1 MSGED
6 KTLQVGNSA
15 VVLVDRIQI
24 LSPVAMITTSFVYRL
39 VITHLASMGWIK
51 LTCHDRSNPDGI
63 EAKVADVVQFRL
75 KTLEC
80 STTVVAEIAT
90 CSTAVVSVAASN
102 AVSQHKVD
110 ATRLPGTGVC
120 RYGDGGDVEDD
131 CREDVEEYHL
141 IEGESS
147 KS

>member
-1 MSGED
+1 MSGDD

-39 VITHLASMGWIK
+39 VITHLASMGWIE

-75 KTLEC
+75 KTLKC

-90 CSTAVVSVAASN
+90 CSTAVVSVA
-102 AVSQHKVD
+102 
-110 ATRLPGTGVC
+110 GVC